1 MTNTVTGADPA
12 LARRLQVEGLLRQYP
27 KISTEEIEGLRRYFR
42 KEASALDIGNIASN
56 EAAQRGYQQFRAD
69 HVDKIGLR
77 DIGIALGLLALVA
90 AAIAVVIILTK

>member
-1 MTNTVTGADPA
+1 MTNTATGADQA
-12 LARRLQVEGLLRQYP
+12 LQRRLQVEGLLSQYP
-27 KISTEEIEGLRRYFR
+27 AISAEETDQLRIYFR

-77 DIGIALGLLALVA
+77 DIGIAIGLLALVA
-90 AAIAVVIILTK
+90 AAIAVIIVLTK